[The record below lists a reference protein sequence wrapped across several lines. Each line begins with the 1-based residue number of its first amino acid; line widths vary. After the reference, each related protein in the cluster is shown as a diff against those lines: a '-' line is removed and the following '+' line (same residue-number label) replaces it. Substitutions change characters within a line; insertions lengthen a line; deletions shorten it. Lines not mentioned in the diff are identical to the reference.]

1 MIMPM
6 RFKLACR
13 SFALAA
19 AAAAVAL
26 PGCRKDSAQERP
38 EQVVI
43 APSDD
48 APTSPETELAPEV
61 VDVATRPA
69 DDATA
74 TPELTTPAGEASVE
88 ATTGPAATPK
98 VVATTRPASEV
109 AEDLESFDFVW
120 QTVGERYYDPEM
132 RGVDWE
138 AARQELRPQVEAA
151 GSRAEA
157 RAIMQG
163 LLNRLGE
170 SHLVIIPAE
179 GYDALEAVAEAGQTD
194 GATDDNGPGE
204 TGLLV
209 RATKLDEGYA
219 VVVVDV
225 LDGSPAAAAGVE
237 PGALIESVDGRSLPE
252 LLAKAEAGMPD
263 SLRDSPMR
271 TMFMNEAAQQAV
283 DGGGQSRGTTAT
295 LSVDTGGAEPA
306 EVELDRGEPAGTV
319 TQFGN
324 LPPVRVR
331 TEVSRVDFGT
341 SEAVYASFSNFLD
354 PVRVM
359 GTLRD
364 AVRQARDDAEVDG
377 FILDLR
383 GNSGGMVTMGQGVAG
398 LFVNGKDHT
407 LGTMTQRQMTL
418 RNVIFPQQGFEK
430 PLAILVDESS
440 ASMSEIFAGGM
451 QDISAAGGAKV
462 RVFGRNT
469 AGAALPAAPA
479 RLPNGDG
486 MIFVIAD
493 HVLPGGRRL
502 EGVGVK
508 PDVEV
513 PLDTAAVEAYR
524 TGTDP
529 VVEAA
534 AEWIAS
540 RP

>member
-1 MIMPM
+1 MPDKVVISPDEEWPTDRTLPPIPRGSESAEDSADDVDESVDGASGTPEATTPDEATTM
-6 RFKLACR
+6 PTTQPE
-13 SFALAA
+13 
-19 AAAAVAL
+19 AVA
-26 PGCRKDSAQERP
+26 
-38 EQVVI
+38 
-43 APSDD
+43 
-48 APTSPETELAPEV
+48 
-61 VDVATRPA
+61 ATRPA
-69 DDATA
+69 
-74 TPELTTPAGEASVE
+74 EEVE
-88 ATTGPAATPK
+88 
-98 VVATTRPASEV
+98 
-109 AEDLESFDFVW
+109 EDLASFDYVW
-120 QTVGERYYDPEM
+120 QTVGERYYDPDM
-132 RGVDWE
+132 RGVDWQ
-138 AARQELRPQVEAA
+138 AARDELRPQIEAA
-151 GSRAEA
+151 ESRGEA

-170 SHLVIIPAE
+170 SHLVIIPAD
-179 GYDALEAVAEAGQTD
+179 GYDALEAVAAAGE
-194 GATDDNGPGE
+194 GAADSDGPGE
-204 TGLLV
+204 TGLFV

-225 LDGSPAAAAGVE
+225 LDDSPAAAQGVKAGT
-237 PGALIESVDGRSLPE
+237 LIEAVDGQSLPD
-252 LLAKAEAGMPD
+252 LLAKAESGLPD
-263 SLRDSPMR
+263 MLRDGPMK
-271 TMFMNEAAQQAV
+271 TMILNQAAQQAV
-283 DGGGQSRGTTAT
+283 DGGGKSRGTTAT
-295 LSVDTGGAEPA
+295 LTVDTGAAGPESI
-306 EVELDRGEPAGTV
+306 EIERGEPTGNL

-331 TEVSRVDFGT
+331 TEVSRIDNGT

-359 GTLRD
+359 STLRD
-364 AVRQARDDAEVDG
+364 AVREAREDADVDG

-383 GNSGGMVTMGQGVAG
+383 GNTGGMVTMGSGVAG

-451 QDISAAGGAKV
+451 QDISAEGGAKV

-469 AGAALPAAPA
+469 AGAALPSAPT

-502 EGVGVK
+502 EGMGVK

-513 PLDTAAVEAYR
+513 ALDTAAIESYR

-529 VVEAA
+529 VIEAA